1 MKRSSQQTFNNACD
15 SQRSRQ
21 LTLRAVSVPKITVD
35 LLTPCHEKFT
45 ILILSSLYA
54 LFRHYL
60 NHLTPTGSVLN
71 YQNFFL
77 MVTSYLLFCLPS
89 LNQSKMYTFV
99 SFVSLCIYLNE
110 PKRRKGKKPPVPEG
124 NSNEQTRS
132 FILQKTPEH
141 RAVTSTQ
148 KLVSH

>member
-54 LFRHYL
+54 LFRLYL
-60 NHLTPTGSVLN
+60 NHLTPTGSPCFKLLL
-71 YQNFFL
+71 FFF
-77 MVTSYLLFCLPS
+77 MVTSYLLFCLLS

-99 SFVSLCIYLNE
+99 SLVSLCTYLNE
-110 PKRRKGKKPPVPEG
+110 PKKREKKHLCLRG
-124 NSNEQTRS
+124 IQG
-132 FILQKTPEH
+132 
-141 RAVTSTQ
+141 
-148 KLVSH
+148 